1 MKTLESRKEELT
13 KEAKRLFKNGGTF
26 ETVYE
31 GLKEY
36 REKNGLSHDINLDA
50 IQYLA
55 NPIRNKKQNKKKMKK
70 LIVNIG
76 MKNNS
81 KGTFK
86 ELTKYVENLKEY
98 KVIEVLVTVMTYEG
112 EDELTMIAT
121 FEHNYSRDS
130 KVLSDW
136 ENIAS
141 VLTQDCIAISSDTM
155 DALAFSPNFKG
166 KNFKFDSNLFANK

>member
-1 MKTLESRKEELT
+1 
-13 KEAKRLFKNGGTF
+13 
-26 ETVYE
+26 
-31 GLKEY
+31 
-36 REKNGLSHDINLDA
+36 
-50 IQYLA
+50 
-55 NPIRNKKQNKKKMKK
+55 MKK
-70 LIVNIG
+70 LTVNIG

-86 ELTKYVENLKEY
+86 ELTKYVEKMRGY

-121 FEHNYSRDS
+121 FEHGYSRDS

-141 VLTQDCIAISSDTM
+141 VLTQDCIALSSETM
-155 DALAFSPNFKG
+155 DALAFSPNFKE
-166 KNFKFDSNLFANK
+166 KKFKFDSNLFANGNK